1 MRGVP
6 FLLLKDLRILKR
18 SPLLVG
24 LLVVYPILIAVLIG
38 LALSK
43 GPDKPRVAILNE
55 LPDSGQQVQ
64 VAGTSV
70 DPRAYASR
78 LFESID
84 PVTVHSRA
92 EAVRKVRDGDVLAA
106 IVVPRDL
113 IERLQRTVA
122 LSGTGPK
129 PTVEVL
135 YNAEDPVKQQFVEST
150 INSRVADLNRAVS
163 GKLTDI
169 TAGYLRILLEGGR
182 FSVFGKDFEIAGLKK
197 SKALVDSV
205 LTRTPQGSPDRDAL
219 EQVSRFAGLAID
231 NLDLSDVV
239 LSSLASP
246 VKVDQTVVSGRR
258 TPLNSYA
265 VTVAVT
271 MSLMLVCVLLAA
283 GMLALERE
291 EHAFARLVRGLVS
304 RTGLLVEKVV
314 LSRRLRGGGDVPDD
328 RGRVVVRV
336 LVVEPRAAVGRG
348 AGRGRARLRRLRRRA
363 RRAGARGPGRV
374 AAGDPAVAA
383 DRVPRAGPVGRRR
396 VRPLRRDP
404 GDQRAVPVQGVARR
418 GRRRAQRRRRP
429 RHRAGAPRGAD
440 PRLGRCW
447 RGSRSPAS
455 ADVPCYVRRPCSA
468 TSLRA
473 SASTPSSRP
482 SGRWSST
489 TRPSS
494 RRR

>member
-1 MRGVP
+1 VRGVP

-92 EAVRKVRDGDVLAA
+92 EAVQKVEDGDVLAA
-106 IVVPRDL
+106 IVVPKDL

-129 PTVEVL
+129 PAVEVL

-150 INSRVADLNRAVS
+150 INARVADLNRAVS

-205 LTRTPQGSPDRDAL
+205 LTRTPDGSPDRDAL

-239 LSSLASP
+239 LSSLANP
-246 VKVDQTVVSGRR
+246 VRVDQTVVQGRR

-314 LSRRLRGGGDVPDD
+314 LSAGCAAAVTFLMTAGVSLFVSLSWSRAPLWVVALLAGGLGFGAFGVALGALA
-328 RGRVVVRV
+328 REV
-336 LVVEPRAAVGRG
+336 RAASLLAILLSLPIAFLALVPSG
-348 AGRGRARLRRLRRRA
+348 AVASGLYDAIRVISALFPFKAALDA
-363 RRAGARGPGRV
+363 ADAALNDAGGLGTALAHLAALILGWGILARV
-374 AAGDPAVAA
+374 AI
-383 DRVPRAGPVGRRR
+383 
-396 VRPLRRDP
+396 
-404 GDQRAVPVQGVARR
+404 ARF
-418 GRRRAQRRRRP
+418 
-429 RHRAGAPRGAD
+429 D
-440 PRLGRCW
+440 
-447 RGSRSPAS
+447 
-455 ADVPCYVRRPCSA
+455 
-468 TSLRA
+468 
-473 SASTPSSRP
+473 
-482 SGRWSST
+482 
-489 TRPSS
+489 
-494 RRR
+494 

>member
-6 FLLLKDLRILKR
+6 FLLLKDLRILRR

-64 VAGTSV
+64 VAGTTV

-92 EAVRKVRDGDVLAA
+92 EAVQKVKDGDVLAA
-106 IVVPRDL
+106 IVVPKDL

-129 PTVEVL
+129 PAVEVL

-150 INSRVADLNRAVS
+150 INARVADLNRAVS

-205 LTRTPQGSPDRDAL
+205 LTRTPDGSPDRDAL

-239 LSSLASP
+239 LSSLANP
-246 VKVDQTVVSGRR
+246 VRVDQTVVQGRR

-314 LSRRLRGGGDVPDD
+314 LSAGCAAAVTFLMTAGVSLFVSLSWSRAPLWVVALLAGGLGFGAFGVALGALA
-328 RGRVVVRV
+328 REV
-336 LVVEPRAAVGRG
+336 RAASLLAILLSLPIAFLALVPSG
-348 AGRGRARLRRLRRRA
+348 A
-363 RRAGARGPGRV
+363 V
-374 AAGDPAVAA
+374 AAGLYDAIRVISALFPFKASLDAA
-383 DRVPRAGPVGRRR
+383 DAALNDAGGLGTALAHLAALILGWGVLARVAI
-396 VRPLRRDP
+396 
-404 GDQRAVPVQGVARR
+404 ARF
-418 GRRRAQRRRRP
+418 
-429 RHRAGAPRGAD
+429 D
-440 PRLGRCW
+440 
-447 RGSRSPAS
+447 
-455 ADVPCYVRRPCSA
+455 
-468 TSLRA
+468 
-473 SASTPSSRP
+473 
-482 SGRWSST
+482 
-489 TRPSS
+489 
-494 RRR
+494 